1 MKSEPYDWLH
11 EWNISSENRYTNVKL
26 LVALL
31 SWCEDNLD
39 SLEWTYDVTPG
50 SGIIFKFVNEGDMFQ
65 AQLSIIGES

>member
-1 MKSEPYDWLH
+1 MKSESYDWLY

-31 SWCEDNLD
+31 GWCEDNLD
-39 SLEWTYDVTPG
+39 SLEWTYDITPS

-65 AQLSIIGES
+65 AQLSIIGET